1 MSRMLRRSTRREI
14 FSSFGRFFAVFTII
28 AIGVGFFSGLGV
40 ARSAMIRTGE
50 EYLKDHKFFDL
61 RILSPFGADAEE
73 IESIAEFEG
82 VISAKGAFVKDAL
95 CRIGEEN
102 EAAYRIHSLTD
113 GINTPRLVEGR
124 MPESESECL
133 LDAKYYTDGMIGKKI
148 LITDNNT
155 KDTLSSFTVTE
166 MTVTG
171 LITSP
176 YYLNFERGT
185 THLGSGSL
193 ASFIYVPEETFSFED
208 GLYDEVLVDA
218 DISGDLYSD
227 EYEQGLEEF
236 KVTVADKLEAVFAE
250 RIAEYRA
257 VAGEQIAQKEAE
269 LAERIQEFEF
279 GKVTILSALDEIKL
293 ALDMRQAEFDELND
307 GVELRI
313 AELRSTVST
322 LSSTIAGI
330 EARLSAIENDTDKD
344 AEKLELNYN
353 LIKNRY
359 LLDEAQA
366 KLTAAETFSSQKD
379 TIKSEIDNGYKEYE
393 KNLYL
398 AKEDIA
404 KAERELKDAQRAI
417 AEIRQNLVVDPDWEQ
432 ATLTRLLNTGYI
444 CFENDT
450 QIVDGIAKV
459 FPVFF
464 FLVAALV
471 CMTTMTRMVEE
482 QRTQIGV
489 LKALGNKNSEIRAK
503 YITYSGLAATLGCA
517 AGFAAGTWGMPYVVW
532 KIYTMIYDFSENVVY
547 VFSPLHL
554 VISLTA
560 ALVCSIGV
568 TCICLRKAFRSVPAE
583 MMRPASPGN
592 GGRIAL
598 ERVGFLW
605 KRLPFLWK
613 VTARNI
619 FRYKK
624 RMLMMI
630 IGIAGCTALLIT
642 GFGMR
647 DSVYNVVDSQFDN
660 VTIYDMS
667 VLLTV
672 PYENEDGFYA
682 DFPEAASDV
691 DSFLPVMQFSSD
703 IAMNDTVKSATVIV
717 SSSPELDRF
726 FSLHDGE
733 LVVKLP
739 ENGDVIINQGLA
751 EALGVSVGE
760 KLTLSDP
767 DRNVLDLRVAGVFDN
782 YVGNYVIFSEE
793 TLAQAGGSFSAN
805 TVLIHAKEGVD
816 MAELGA
822 KFSSSQAALSVMV
835 NDEIEDRL
843 DAMLNNMTYLVIVVL
858 IFAGALAFVVIYN
871 LTNINIT
878 ERVREIASLKVL
890 GFYRKECYRYIFREG
905 NILTVIGALIGVPLG
920 VLLHAYCMDQIR
932 VDMVY
937 FENRIAPLSF
947 AFAVIL
953 TVVFALI
960 INLFMRKKIASVDMA
975 GSLKSIE

>member
-14 FSSFGRFFAVFTII
+14 FSSFGRFFAVFAII

-40 ARSAMIRTGE
+40 ARTAMIRTGE
-50 EYLKDHKFFDL
+50 DYLDEHKLYDL
-61 RILSPFGADAEE
+61 RIISPFGANANE
-73 IESIAEFEG
+73 IKNIAEFDG
-82 VISAKGAFVKDAL
+82 VISAEGAFVKDAL
-95 CRIGEEN
+95 CRIGDEDEV
-102 EAAYRIHSLTD
+102 AYRIHSLTD
-113 GINTPRLVEGR
+113 NINTPRLVAGS
-124 MPESESECL
+124 MPKAKNECL
-133 LDAKYYTDGMIGKKI
+133 LDAKYYTDEMIGKKV

-155 KDTLSSFTVTE
+155 KDTISSFAVTE

-193 ASFIYVPEETFSFED
+193 ASFIYVPEEAFFFED
-208 GLYDEVLVDA
+208 GLYDEILVDA
-218 DISGDLYSD
+218 DISGGLYSD
-227 EYEQGLEEF
+227 EYEDGLE
-236 KVTVADKLEAVFAE
+236 KLKSRITDKLESVFAE

-257 VAGEQIAQKEAE
+257 EAGEQIAQKEAE
-269 LAERIQEFEF
+269 LAIRTQEFES
-279 GKVTILSALDEIKL
+279 GKLTILSALDEIKRS
-293 ALDMRQAEFDELND
+293 LDERQAEFDELNE

-322 LSSTIAGI
+322 LSDLIAGI

-353 LIKNRY
+353 LTKNRY
-359 LLDEAQA
+359 LLDEAQT
-366 KLTAAETFSSQKD
+366 KLTAAETFSSQKES
-379 TIKSEIDNGYKEYE
+379 IKSEIDRGYREYE
-393 KNLYL
+393 KNLSL
-398 AKEDIA
+398 AKEGIA
-404 KAERELKDAQRAI
+404 KAERDLKEAQKAI
-417 AEIRQNLVVDPDWEQ
+417 AEIRLNLEVDPDWEQ
-432 ATLTRLLNTGYI
+432 VTLTRLLNTGYI

-547 VFSPLHL
+547 VFSPVHL
-554 VISLTA
+554 AISLTA

-568 TCICLRKAFRSVPAE
+568 TCICLRKAFKSEPAE
-583 MMRPASPGN
+583 LMRPASPGN

-647 DSVYNVVDSQFDN
+647 DSVYNVVDAQFDT
-660 VTIYDMS
+660 VTVYDMS
-667 VLLTV
+667 VLLTA
-672 PYENEDGFYA
+672 PYENEEGFYKA
-682 DFPEAASDV
+682 FPEAADDV
-691 DSFLPVMQFSSD
+691 DSFLPIMQFSSD

-717 SSSPELDRF
+717 SSSPDLDRF
-726 FSLHDGE
+726 FSLHSGD

-739 ENGDVIINQGLA
+739 EKGDVIINKGLA
-751 EALGVSVGE
+751 DVLGVSVGE

-767 DRNVLDLRVAGVFDN
+767 DSNDMDLRVADIFDN

-793 TLAQAGGSFSAN
+793 TLAEAGGSFSAN
-805 TVLIHAKEGVD
+805 TVLVHAKEGTD
-816 MAELGA
+816 TAELGA
-822 KFSSSQAALSVMV
+822 KFSSSQASISVMV

-843 DAMLNNMTYLVIVVL
+843 DTMLNNMTYLVIVVL
-858 IFAGALAFVVIYN
+858 ICAGALAFVVIYN

-890 GFYRKECYRYIFREG
+890 GFYRNECYRYIFRES
-905 NILTVIGALIGVPLG
+905 NILTVIGAIIGVPLG
-920 VLLHAYCMDQIR
+920 ILLHAYCMNQIR

-937 FENRIAPLSF
+937 FENRIAYLSF
-947 AFAVIL
+947 VFAVVL

-960 INLFMRKKIASVDMA
+960 INLFMRKKIASIDMA